1 MNTNA
6 RSLNKKTEL
15 LVDNLIELECCLAAM
30 TETWFKDS
38 PASEAGIMDLCDG
51 AGYTSL
57 FRNRGGRRNGGAV
70 AGLAWESMVPVKR
83 IPFHNPGNYEILP
96 VPAKIVGC
104 HKRIIFVACY
114 LPPNVCQ
121 DQATEAMQL
130 IIDHIHE
137 GKRPHRDPEIVVT
150 GDFNQFEIDR
160 ALRDHLDVKEVK
172 IGPTRG
178 TRSIDRFFS
187 TYKSRVVEKN
197 VIAPLQPD
205 KGSAG
210 ADSDHCVTFFKA
222 ELNVK
227 APDICISYQTNKK
240 IYQRERSPLASG

>member
-1 MNTNA
+1 
-6 RSLNKKTEL
+6 
-15 LVDNLIELECCLAAM
+15 
-30 TETWFKDS
+30 
-38 PASEAGIMDLCDG
+38 
-51 AGYTSL
+51 
-57 FRNRGGRRNGGAV
+57 
-70 AGLAWESMVPVKR
+70 
-83 IPFHNPGNYEILP
+83 
-96 VPAKIVGC
+96 
-104 HKRIIFVACY
+104 
-114 LPPNVCQ
+114 
-121 DQATEAMQL
+121 MQF
-130 IIDHIHE
+130 IIDLAHE
-137 GKRPHRDPEIVVT
+137 GKRTRRDPEIVVT

-227 APDICISYQTNKK
+227 APDICISYQTRRFTKE
-240 IYQRERSPLASG
+240 RERGVLWRVVSRS